1 MALTSDAHLHAP
13 HLVIRHAA
21 MTVETTPLGGTLS
34 SVDGDRSSCDTRETT
49 HEMMSRY
56 EHVIEVLTAQALAQQ
71 DEINQLKAALTES
84 VSLPGADVAGEG
96 PGKQLSSEGHAV
108 RRRECAKAVV
118 ESNSPNTLR
127 KYNDRHRLPKGWRRR
142 VEDHTVQL
150 LEAYM
155 RYMDECLAQGLVERL
170 RRVTR
175 KHVIR
180 SLDKEIFRVMQER
193 QRLPQD
199 RRILLRQ
206 ALDADNHQ
214 HHRMCSSS
222 VRLEEKESRVS
233 VDHTIP
239 APRAWPK
246 ERDISH
252 VSSVMAKEDARRCGS
267 FRNSPLRQREVD
279 LGHTTEM
286 GPCISSLST
295 DPSVSGSGASC
306 LRQLDHTLLEQLRR
320 KVLVLEK
327 RLDAASSSDFC
338 RNESSLSPPPPVET
352 THDCMGNS
360 GGGFS
365 LWSPTNS
372 SSVINASD
380 DVEVLLNVFEGRQP
394 ANAVQKLAL

>member
-1 MALTSDAHLHAP
+1 
-13 HLVIRHAA
+13 
-21 MTVETTPLGGTLS
+21 
-34 SVDGDRSSCDTRETT
+34 
-49 HEMMSRY
+49 MSRY

-71 DEINQLKAALTES
+71 DEINQLRAILTGS
-84 VSLPGADVAGEG
+84 VGLPAADVAGEG
-96 PGKQLSSEGHAV
+96 RGEQLSSEGHAL
-108 RRRECAKAVV
+108 RRHECAKAVV

-127 KYNDRHRLPKGWRRR
+127 KCNNRHSLPKGWRRR
-142 VEDHTVQL
+142 VEDYTVQL

-180 SLDKEIFRVMQER
+180 SLDKEISRVMQER
-193 QRLPQD
+193 QRLLQD

-222 VRLEEKESRVS
+222 VRLKEKESRVS
-233 VDHTIP
+233 VDHIIP
-239 APRAWPK
+239 ASRAWPK
-246 ERDISH
+246 ERDASH
-252 VSSVMAKEDARRCGS
+252 VISVMAKEDARRCGS

-279 LGHTTEM
+279 LGRTTEM
-286 GPCISSLST
+286 RPCISSLAT
-295 DPSVSGSGASC
+295 DSSVSGSGASY

-327 RLDAASSSDFC
+327 RLAAASSSDFC
-338 RNESSLSPPPPVET
+338 GNEPSSSPPPPVET

-360 GGGFS
+360 GEGFS
-365 LWSPTNS
+365 SCPPTNS

-380 DVEVLLNVFEGRQP
+380 DIELLLNVFEGLQP
-394 ANAVQKLAL
+394 ANAVQKLVL